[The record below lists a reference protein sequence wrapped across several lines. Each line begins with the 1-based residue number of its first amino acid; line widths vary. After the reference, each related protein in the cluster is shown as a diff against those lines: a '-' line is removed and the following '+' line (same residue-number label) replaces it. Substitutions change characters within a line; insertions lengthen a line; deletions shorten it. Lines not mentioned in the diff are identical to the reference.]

1 MQTAPIHIPV
11 STSELPAKSMLRHAL
26 FLLFFLAM
34 TVAGRSQGNT
44 ADLLGTVTDAT
55 GALVQNASVT
65 ATNLNT
71 HEMRQAPSNV
81 SGEYVISLLPAGRYS
96 ITVSSSGFKKFVQ
109 SDITLSGGDRRRANI
124 ILTLGES
131 SQSVEVNT
139 PPPSLDTDSSSMS
152 TVVTE
157 KQVQELPLNGR
168 NFVQLAQLAAGA
180 NEGTPAALS
189 NGNRPDD
196 RRQTS
201 AVAANGQ
208 SDALNQEFVDGVDN
222 NEGTIGTIGVRPS
235 LDAIAEFRVITNLY
249 PAEAGKTPGAYIN
262 IITKSGTNQVHGSAY
277 EFIRNDAV
285 DARNF
290 FAQAGRAP
298 EYRQNQ
304 FGGSIGGPILHDRT
318 FFFGDYEGL
327 RIVQGTTVSNVVP
340 TLYEE
345 QHPGDLSDQGGPV
358 IANPNPIA
366 VQFFSL
372 YPAPNVGKTTYVA
385 SPNVI
390 QNSNLFD
397 ARIDHSFSARNLLF
411 ARYSYNKVVTT
422 TPGAF
427 PAVNGVEG
435 GGSVSYPGSAVQPAQ
450 QGLANYTHIF
460 SPTLALELKA
470 GYLRVN
476 NQSLPLNYGSN
487 AGLKFG
493 IANSNFNLFT
503 SALPNVSITGLAP
516 LGDSSFIPLVDL
528 TNMFQ
533 YSGSLTQSKGSHLLK
548 YGIVLIRRQ
557 IENQQNTSGS
567 GSYSFSAQTTPKT
580 LALTNFF
587 TGNVSS
593 VSRIAQLAPRYLRMW
608 EPSFYVQDDW
618 RAKQN
623 LTLNLGLRYDI
634 ITPVKDAHGRISNFN
649 PSTLSLVI
657 PGVNGGSDTAGI
669 NTDYHSLAP
678 RFGFSYTP
686 LPKTVVRGGFGLV
699 FFRDNTGPSV
709 PFADPPFVTTYS
721 PPAYSTS
728 FSTPLPLPVAGS
740 TTNLNGA
747 IRGMDL
753 HYRNSYIEQ
762 MNLTIE
768 QSIGGTVFTLGYVG
782 ELGRHLRITP
792 DLDLAAP
799 NAAGGG
805 NSALI
810 QAQRPYFAALPAV
823 TSLPLI
829 VSQGFSNYQGL
840 QATAVRRLSNGI
852 TGQATYTYS
861 HDISDTV
868 GYSQGG
874 LYTSVVPL
882 QTAQLETGNSDFDLR
897 HRFTLMLNYALP
909 FGQSA
914 TGYRKALI
922 GGWQFNAIDVWETGF
937 PFSVTNAT
945 AVSGTGGGGER
956 PNQLHNPNNVDHSIS
971 KWFDTTAF
979 QTQAIGTIGSAGRDT
994 VYGPHY
1000 RHFDAS
1006 IFKDFAVGERFKLQT
1021 RIESFNLTNT
1031 PNFSAPGSALG
1042 TSTYGVVTSTRTG
1055 STPRQLQAAVRLTF

>member
-1 MQTAPIHIPV
+1 MSANPL
-11 STSELPAKSMLRHAL
+11 SRTSSRFS
-26 FLLFFLAM
+26 FLLCCAALLLFVLGVRRTCAQ
-34 TVAGRSQGNT
+34 VNT
-44 ADLLGTVTDAT
+44 GDLLGTVTDSN
-55 GALVQNASVT
+55 GGLVQNASITV
-65 ATNLNT
+65 TNLET
-71 HEMRQAPSNV
+71 QETRQAHTNA
-81 SGEYVISLLPAGRYS
+81 SGEYLVTLLPAGHYS
-96 ITVSSSGFKKFVQ
+96 VTVSSTTFKKFVQ
-109 SDITLSGGDRRRANI
+109 SEIALSAGDRRRSDAV
-124 ILTLGES
+124 LTPGEN

-139 PPPSLDTDSSSMS
+139 APASLDTDSSSLS

-180 NEGTPAALS
+180 NEGTPAAIS

-196 RRQTS
+196 RRQTA
-201 AVAANGQ
+201 AVVANGQ
-208 SDALNQEFVDGVDN
+208 SDTLNQEFVDGLDN
-222 NEGTIGTIGVRPS
+222 NESTIGTIGVRPS

-262 IITKSGTNQVHGSAY
+262 IITKSGTNKLHGSAY

-290 FAQAGRAP
+290 FARKGRAP

-304 FGGSIGGPILHDRT
+304 FGGSIGGPIVRDRT

-327 RIVQGTTVSNVVP
+327 RIIQGTTVSNVVP
-340 TLYEE
+340 TLFEE
-345 QHPGDLSDQGGPV
+345 QHPGNLTDVGGPI

-366 VQFFSL
+366 LKFFAL
-372 YPAPNVGKTTYVA
+372 YPAPNVGTNTYVT
-385 SPNVI
+385 SPNVV

-397 ARIDHSFSARNLLF
+397 VRVDHSFNANNLLF
-411 ARYSYNKVVTT
+411 GRYSYNKVVTN

-435 GGSVSYPGSAVQPAQ
+435 GGSVSFPGSAVQPAQ
-450 QGLANYTHIF
+450 QVLADFTHIF

-493 IANSNFNLFT
+493 IANSNFNIFT

-516 LGDSSFIPLVDL
+516 LGDSSFIPLIDL

-533 YSGSLTQSKGSHLLK
+533 YSGSVSHTKGSHSLK
-548 YGIVLIRRQ
+548 YGAILIRRQ

-567 GSYSFSAQTTPKT
+567 GAYSFSPQTGV
-580 LALTNFF
+580 LALANFF
-587 TGNVSS
+587 NGNVTS
-593 VSRIAQLAPRYLRMW
+593 VSRVAQLTPRYLRAW
-608 EPSFYVQDDW
+608 EPSFYAQDDW
-618 RAKQN
+618 RVTN
-623 LTLNLGLRYDI
+623 TLTLNLGLRYDI
-634 ITPVKDAHGRISNFN
+634 ITPVTDAHGHISNFD
-649 PSTLSLVI
+649 PATLSLIV
-657 PGVNGGSDTAGI
+657 PGVNGGSNTAGVK
-669 NTDYHSLAP
+669 TDYHSLAP
-678 RFGFSYTP
+678 RFGFAYTAHP
-686 LPKTVVRGGFGLV
+686 GTVVRGGFGLV

-721 PPAYSTS
+721 PAAYTTT

-740 TTNLNGA
+740 TTSLNGA
-747 IRGMDL
+747 VRGLDL
-753 HYRNSYIEQ
+753 NYRNSYIEQ
-762 MNLTIE
+762 MNLNFE
-768 QSIGGTVFTLGYVG
+768 QAFGGVVFTIGYVG
-782 ELGRHLRITP
+782 ELGRRLRISP

-799 NAAGGG
+799 NVAGGA
-805 NSALI
+805 NAALI
-810 QAQRPYFAALPAV
+810 QAQRPYYAKLPAV

-829 VSQGFSNYQGL
+829 MSQGFSNYQGL
-840 QATAVRRLSNGI
+840 QATVVRRLSKGI
-852 TGQATYTYS
+852 TGQAAYTYS

-868 GYSQGG
+868 GFSQGG
-874 LYTSVVPL
+874 LYTSVDPL
-882 QTAQLETGNSDFDLR
+882 HTAQRETGNSDFDLR
-897 HRFTLMLNYALP
+897 HRFTLMVNYALP

-914 TGYRKALI
+914 TGYKKALI
-922 GGWQFNAIDVWETGF
+922 AGWQFNAIDVWETGF
-937 PFSVTNAT
+937 PFSVTNSVT
-945 AVSGTGGGGER
+945 VSGTGGGNER

-971 KWFDTTAF
+971 RWFDTTAF
-979 QTQAIGTIGSAGRDT
+979 RSQAVGTIGSAGRDA

-1006 IFKDFAVGERFKLQT
+1006 LFKDFSLPERYTLQA

-1031 PNFSAPGSALG
+1031 PNFSAPGSTLG

-1055 STPRQLQAAVRLTF
+1055 STPRQLQGALRLIF